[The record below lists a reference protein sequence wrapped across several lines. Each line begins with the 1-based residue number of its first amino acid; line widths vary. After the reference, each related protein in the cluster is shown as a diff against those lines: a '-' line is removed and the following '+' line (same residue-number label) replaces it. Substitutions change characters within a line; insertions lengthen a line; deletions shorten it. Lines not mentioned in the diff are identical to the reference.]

1 MPEQYICK
9 VASPDEMERKWD
21 YEISR
26 NADDRE
32 NWTIWKEE
40 ALANLREGK
49 AIPYYGI
56 LDGSIICEATAVI
69 DPDSAQNSEGL
80 IDGHT
85 AYLCAFRTNEPF
97 RGRGYFSELFRFM
110 MNDLRDRGY
119 TRVSLGVEPAD
130 TKNKA
135 IYMHYGFTGYI
146 KTETEKYPDGTVI
159 CVEYYAKDLPAD

>member
-56 LDGSIICEATAVI
+56 RDGNIICEATAII

-80 IDGHT
+80 IDDHT

-97 RGRGYFSELFRFM
+97 RGKGYFSVLFRFM
-110 MNDLRDRGY
+110 LNDLRDRGY
-119 TRVSLGVEPAD
+119 TRVTLGVEPAD
-130 TKNKA
+130 AENKA
-135 IYMHYGFTGYI
+135 IYTHYGFTGYI
-146 KTETEKYPDGTVI
+146 KTETERYPDETTI
-159 CVEYYAKDLPAD
+159 RVEYYAKDLPDC

>member
-49 AIPYYGI
+49 A
-56 LDGSIICEATAVI
+56 
-69 DPDSAQNSEGL
+69 L
-80 IDGHT
+80 I
-85 AYLCAFRTNEPF
+85 TN
-97 RGRGYFSELFRFM
+97 RWSV
-110 MNDLRDRGY
+110 MNL
-119 TRVSLGVEPAD
+119 
-130 TKNKA
+130 
-135 IYMHYGFTGYI
+135 
-146 KTETEKYPDGTVI
+146 
-159 CVEYYAKDLPAD
+159 